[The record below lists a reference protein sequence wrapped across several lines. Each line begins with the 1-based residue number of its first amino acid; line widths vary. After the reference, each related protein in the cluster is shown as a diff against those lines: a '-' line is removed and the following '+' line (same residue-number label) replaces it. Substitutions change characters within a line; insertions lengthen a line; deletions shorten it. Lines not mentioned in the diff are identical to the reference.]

1 MIVDTLPVFYYE
13 KMVGYMPSSFAYL
26 LFVGERIEV
35 GQRIGKFDYAA
46 NASYNNKRL
55 GMSGGNKKEGETNVV
70 IVVPTWPNFPLAP
83 LNPMY

>member
-1 MIVDTLPVFYYE
+1 M
-13 KMVGYMPSSFAYL
+13 
-26 LFVGERIEV
+26 

-46 NASYNNKRL
+46 NVSYSNKRL